1 MMTTTMS
8 GTDRADPD
16 LRELETSLGADLPA
30 PDEPWPRA
38 AVGAAVTLE
47 VRLPRTPVPVPRDA
61 LPPVV
66 AVRSEEPVP
75 RPRALRPRSDRAHAT
90 VGPTVERLGDGTIAT
105 YRHGVVPETGSD
117 PRADRRDGPDSGMDP
132 RVACSLLATAALEVI
147 SGSRP
152 LAQLARW
159 VSPAV
164 YDALEQRRVLAG
176 DAGGLRAGSPGRT
189 GPVGPRPSVRRV
201 RAMRVDDRTVE
212 SSVVLRHADRVR
224 AVAIRLVDSGGVWR
238 AEALVVG

>member
-1 MMTTTMS
+1 MTTTIS
-8 GTDRADPD
+8 GTDRTDLD
-16 LRELETSLGADLPA
+16 LRELETVFDADRTA
-30 PDEPWPRA
+30 PDESWPRTTA
-38 AVGAAVTLE
+38 GATVTLE
-47 VRLPRTPVPVPRDA
+47 VRLPRTPAPVPRDA

-66 AVRSEEPVP
+66 AVRPGEAVP
-75 RPRALRPRSDRAHAT
+75 RPRGHRPRSDLVHAT
-90 VGPTVERLGDGTIAT
+90 VGPTVERLGDGMIAAF
-105 YRHGVVPETGSD
+105 RHRAVPHAG
-117 PRADRRDGPDSGMDP
+117 PGARADRRGGPDSGIDP

-147 SGSRP
+147 TGSRP

-176 DAGGLRAGSPGRT
+176 DEGGVRAEPPGRSA
-189 GPVGPRPSVRRV
+189 PASPRPSVRRV
-201 RAMRVDDRTVE
+201 RTMRVDDRTVE

-224 AVAIRLVDSGGVWR
+224 AVAIRLVDSRGVWR